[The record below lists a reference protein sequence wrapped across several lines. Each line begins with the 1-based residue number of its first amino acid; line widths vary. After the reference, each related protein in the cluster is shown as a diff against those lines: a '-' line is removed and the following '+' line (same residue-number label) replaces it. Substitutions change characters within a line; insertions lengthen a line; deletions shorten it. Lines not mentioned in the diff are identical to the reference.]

1 MRKRHLPLDSK
12 RYTEQAFKEKN
23 MWHRRQERMSLTR
36 KLEVLD
42 RLREAAKALPK
53 LERNNGRSRLGKR
66 KTLD

>member
-1 MRKRHLPLDSK
+1 MRKRHLPTDSK
-12 RYTEQAFKEKN
+12 RYTEQAFKEKK

-53 LERNNGRSRLGKR
+53 LERNNGKSRLGKR